1 VFLIPI
7 LLILALLIGPS
18 LWVRWVMY
26 RYGSDQS
33 NIPGTGAELATHLM
47 KRYEIPTL
55 VIEESAPYKDHFDP
69 ETPAIRL
76 SPNNYHGRSLTA
88 VAIAAHE
95 IGHAIQWSRKER
107 VFELRSRWVPLAHK
121 LQRLGIF
128 LVSVSPILGLIT
140 RHPVGM
146 IGPIIGGILAV
157 LAGAATHLVVLPN
170 EWDASFNKALPLLIE
185 GDYINEKQAPAVRRI
200 LKAAALTY
208 VSAAL
213 SSVLAVWRWAPLLL
227 RR

>member
-18 LWVRWVMY
+18 LWVRWVI
-26 RYGSDQS
+26 
-33 NIPGTGAELATHLM
+33 IPGTGAELATHLM